1 MRGAG
6 VNLRAICV
14 VVFAVAAVAVAA
26 AAPAGAQSGG
36 FGDVAE
42 GTYYSVPVAA
52 LAESG
57 VFAGT
62 ECVQGFCPD
71 DPIDRKTIAVWVVRV
86 LDGADPAAVSESSF
100 DDVDAGGFHAPFIER
115 LAELGVTGG
124 CGDGSGFCPDQT
136 VSRAQMAV
144 FLTRAYGL
152 PAGADPGFLDV
163 AGDAWYAAAV
173 SSLAASG
180 ITGGCGDGSGFCP
193 EQNTSRAQMA
203 TFIHRAENR
212 AATAASIEITRIGRG
227 ISVTSEDQILV
238 ELRSADVVPANPF
251 DLAGRTLVFTPDGRG
266 GYSRAVLPLDWDS
279 EDRGERPDRP
289 VEIELQHFEFDF
301 SGRKWRSFFLSRT
314 GLITFGEAFPQTLT
328 PARFGTM
335 EMIADA
341 MVMAPTISALYK
353 PYLGGHVYVA
363 DLPDRVVITQYAWDH
378 QMAVHGR
385 WPEDTFDL
393 QVVLHSDGRVA
404 FNYGPDPADADEAF
418 RDGIVGLFQTN
429 PRTGKLLRRADRVVD
444 LSRPDSGFSAAQA
457 EVFRYPRDP

>member
-1 MRGAG
+1 M
-6 VNLRAICV
+6 
-14 VVFAVAAVAVAA
+14 
-26 AAPAGAQSGG
+26 
-36 FGDVAE
+36 
-42 GTYYSVPVAA
+42 
-52 LAESG
+52 
-57 VFAGT
+57 
-62 ECVQGFCPD
+62 
-71 DPIDRKTIAVWVVRV
+71 AVWVVRV
-86 LDGADPAAVSESSF
+86 LDGADPAAVSESRF
-100 DDVDAGGFHAPFIER
+100 DDVDAGGFHAPFVER

-152 PAGADPGFLDV
+152 PAGADPGFSDV

-251 DLAGRTLVFTPDGRG
+251 DLAGRTLVFTPDNRG
-266 GYSRAVLPLDWDS
+266 GYSRAVLPLDWDP

-353 PYLGGHVYVA
+353 PYVGGHVYVS

-393 QVVLHSDGRVA
+393 QGRVA
-404 FNYGPDPADADEAF
+404 
-418 RDGIVGLFQTN
+418 
-429 PRTGKLLRRADRVVD
+429 LRRARGVQ
-444 LSRPDSGFSAAQA
+444 LRAGSRGCGRGVPRRHRGLVSNQSEDWETSEACRSGGRLVAAGFGVLRRA
-457 EVFRYPRDP
+457 GRGVPLPRDP